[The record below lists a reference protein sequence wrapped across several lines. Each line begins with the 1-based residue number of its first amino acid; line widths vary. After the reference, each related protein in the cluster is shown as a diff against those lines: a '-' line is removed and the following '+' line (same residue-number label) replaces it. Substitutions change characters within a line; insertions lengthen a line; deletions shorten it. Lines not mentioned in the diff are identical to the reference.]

1 MNRDIKFRVWHKDL
15 KFLCLPCQID
25 FCNKSVDLL
34 TPDEPMYDVNFNDI
48 IFMQYTGL
56 KDVNGVEIYEG
67 DIVKSMEFG
76 GINFEI
82 IWDNDNACFVGE
94 NNSIKGME
102 ICLNETIKYSMY
114 NLQFGKVIRNIYENP
129 ELLEG
134 DNQ

>member
-1 MNRDIKFRVWHKDL
+1 MNREIKFRVWENKNFIFFNL
-15 KFLCLPCQID
+15 KNINYIANIF
-25 FCNKSVDLL
+25 NKFYSK
-34 TPDEPMYDVNFNDI
+34 NFDNMK
-48 IFMQYTGL
+48 FTQYIGL

-94 NNSIKGME
+94 NNSIKGMG
-102 ICLNETIKYSMY
+102 ICLNETIKYPMY
-114 NLQFGKVIRNIYENP
+114 NLQFGKIIGNIYENP

-134 DNQ
+134 NN